1 MFTTKLILFSVITI
15 AVPTHTKSIFKLV
28 YIPNFSIIESVPKQ
42 PIEPMLC
49 VLYVNLAIPLDT
61 IKQRLPKTFFHLEVR
76 EMIINE
82 TLAWE

>member
-61 IKQRLPKTFFHLEVR
+61 IKQHLPKTFFHLEVR
-76 EMIINE
+76 EMIIDE
-82 TLAWE
+82 TPTRK